1 VLGFP
6 TNRDLLK
13 KLDFMSGVL
22 NNVEGIAKKINS
34 KIDIISLSLVGL
46 KVIQEKLNEILKKLE
61 IDKSSFHF
69 SKVKIENIIIEGRI
83 TKFTMTE
90 FQSVDATLEGTKKNG
105 KPADWDGNPT
115 VELDNTLVATA
126 EVIDHK
132 TIRFSAIEDS
142 VTVPTLVN
150 VTVKVDADL
159 GEGVEEQTATGS
171 FIVEP
176 GRLTGLKLTFG
187 QPQDK
192 A

>member
-1 VLGFP
+1 MLGFP